1 MPFVF
6 VIPGPLREIA
16 GGRAEIRVEGSAGS
30 VSEALALLGDDYPK
44 VHDRIVTELG
54 EVRPHI
60 NIFIDGDSFRDLGG
74 LDAPIRSGAE
84 IIILPAVSGG

>member
-1 MPFVF
+1 MPFLF
-6 VIPGPLREIA
+6 VIPGPLRELA
-16 GGRAEIRVEGSAGS
+16 GGRIEIRVDGSAGS

>member
-1 MPFVF
+1 MSFLF
-6 VIPGPLREIA
+6 VIPGPLRELT
-16 GGRAEIRVEGSAGS
+16 GGRSEIRIDGSAVS
-30 VSEALALLGDDYPK
+30 ISEALALLGDDYPK

-54 EVRPHI
+54 EVRQHI
-60 NIFIDGDSFRDLGG
+60 NVFIDGDSFRDLGG

>member
-1 MPFVF
+1 MPFLF
-6 VIPGPLREIA
+6 VIPGPLRELA
-16 GGRAEIRVEGSAGS
+16 GGRSEIRVDGSAGS
-30 VSEALALLGDDYPK
+30 VADALSLLGDRYPK

-60 NIFIDGDSFRDLGG
+60 NVFIDGDSFRDLGG
-74 LDAPIRSGAE
+74 LDAPIRNGAE

>member
-16 GGRAEIRVEGSAGS
+16 GGRAEIRIDGSAGS

-74 LDAPIRSGAE
+74 LRASIRNGAE

>member
-6 VIPGPLREIA
+6 VIPGPLRELA
-16 GGRAEIRVEGSAGS
+16 GGRAEIRVDGSAGS

>member
-1 MPFVF
+1 MSFLF
-6 VIPGPLREIA
+6 VIPGPLRELT
-16 GGRAEIRVEGSAGS
+16 GGRSEIRVDGSAGS
-30 VSEALALLGDDYPK
+30 ISEALALLGDDYPK

-54 EVRPHI
+54 EVRQHI
-60 NIFIDGDSFRDLGG
+60 NVFIDGDSFRDLGG

>member
-16 GGRAEIRVEGSAGS
+16 GGRAEIRVDGSAGS
-30 VSEALALLGDDYPK
+30 VSEALALLGEDYPK

-74 LDAPIRSGAE
+74 LSAPIRSGAE

>member
-16 GGRAEIRVEGSAGS
+16 GGRSEIRVDGSAGS

-74 LDAPIRSGAE
+74 LGAPIRSGAE

>member
-16 GGRAEIRVEGSAGS
+16 GGRGEIRVDGSAVS

-74 LDAPIRSGAE
+74 LDASIRNGAE

>member
-6 VIPGPLREIA
+6 VIPGPLRELA
-16 GGRAEIRVEGSAGS
+16 GGRSEIRVDGPAGS
-30 VSEALALLGDDYPK
+30 VSEALSLLGDRYPK

-60 NIFIDGDSFRDLGG
+60 NIFIDGDSFRDTGG
-74 LDAPIRSGAE
+74 LAAPIRNGAE

>member
-16 GGRAEIRVEGSAGS
+16 GGRSEVRVTGQASS
-30 VSEALALLGDDYPK
+30 VSEAISLLGAEYPK
-44 VHDRIVTELG
+44 VRDRIVTELG
-54 EVRPHI
+54 EVRPHV

-74 LDAPIRSGAE
+74 LSAPIRDGAE
-84 IIILPAVSGG
+84 VIILPAVSGG